1 MQSLEN
7 IQGNM
12 TFLASELPMPFE
24 NPSKTYFAI
33 AEGRALKPILV
44 PGQAIDESIKES
56 RMLDGQL
63 PMNHPK
69 WKQAAQY
76 VPMGFPSYNIEVRK
90 PPFLTF
96 DGHGALFQNVC

>member
-1 MQSLEN
+1 MQSLED

-12 TFLASELPMPFE
+12 AFLASELAMPFE

-56 RMLDGQL
+56 RILDGQL
-63 PMNHPK
+63 PMNHPNSP
-69 WKQAAQY
+69 QY
-76 VPMGFPSYNIEVRK
+76 VPMGFPSYNLEVRK
-90 PPFLTF
+90 LPFLTF
-96 DGHGALFQNVC
+96 KGYNALFQNVC